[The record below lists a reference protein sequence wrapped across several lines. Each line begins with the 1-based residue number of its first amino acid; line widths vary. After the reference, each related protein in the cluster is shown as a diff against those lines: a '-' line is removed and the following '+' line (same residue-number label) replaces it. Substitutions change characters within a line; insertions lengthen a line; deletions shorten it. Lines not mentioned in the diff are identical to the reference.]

1 MLRDTNVTLR
11 CKAEVR
17 TSGKEVLTREFTIYK
32 DNIFIHNKTSVSS
45 DDLLYP
51 LPHARV
57 SNSGTYQCTVKIKDK
72 LEKSEAKT
80 LTVRGGWSWRF
91 TPTNLLTLTFS
102 ADLSVLVFTLLWA
115 LCRAVHTGAA
125 RGRGRGRDHC
135 RPGDHCLVFCSWR
148 DRNHHLLL
156 LRQLHQSDEEGWEL
170 HPAGGQV
177 SSQQSRPPPDPLQI
191 QSRCRR
197 IADV

>member
-1 MLRDTNVTLR
+1 MYISLKVEPSTNVLRDTNVNLR
-11 CKAEVR
+11 CKAHVR

-32 DNIFIHNKTSVSS
+32 DKIIIYTKTSVSS

-102 ADLSVLVFTLLWA
+102 AD
-115 LCRAVHTGAA
+115 
-125 RGRGRGRDHC
+125 
-135 RPGDHCLVFCSWR
+135 P
-148 DRNHHLLL
+148 
-156 LRQLHQSDEEGWEL
+156 L
-170 HPAGGQV
+170 HPLVG
-177 SSQQSRPPPDPLQI
+177 SLQGCPH
-191 QSRCRR
+191 RGCAWTRT
-197 IADV
+197 